1 MMPIGLLPRTA
12 GNGDAG
18 NPIGDAVHV
27 IPAQNVTDC
36 ATPAWGHEQNDGT
49 IGDLQ
54 PRCFVIPL
62 NSRQF
67 LPTKAFWYF
76 VLRAL
81 LTAAVCV
88 MLGRCAHFIV
98 NSPLA
103 RCGGGPCTKGN
114 AGVMEWVFYLLAVVL
129 IVNSFMKFRWF
140 SFTLTE
146 RTVNIDSG
154 VFIQSSRAVR
164 FDKIQDVETRQG
176 LLLRVFGLKSVAL
189 WTASLDQVRGNKRR
203 PDGLIVLEADTA
215 DWLANYLSDFDRTH
229 VALPDNGSLG
239 GMRPSQRSRPGSFGA
254 VIGGM
259 AVLLLAV
266 IAWGL
271 WSKSGGAP
279 PATIAVTAPVA
290 PAAALTPAA
299 VPAPAAASSPATDSQ
314 PAQQSYAAN
323 MAADPADYTIACSM
337 ASGGTGGVPACD
349 SMKWGQRCEREA
361 EFRSNPTSESTR
373 LVIANRSSETLKFF
387 WLDPSGNRAPYAV
400 LPPGRKIGQP
410 SHIGA
415 HWLIAA
421 ADGRCV
427 GIFNADTA
435 RIGIF

>member
-1 MMPIGLLPRTA
+1 M
-12 GNGDAG
+12 
-18 NPIGDAVHV
+18 
-27 IPAQNVTDC
+27 
-36 ATPAWGHEQNDGT
+36 
-49 IGDLQ
+49 
-54 PRCFVIPL
+54 IPL

-81 LTAAVCV
+81 LTAVVCV
-88 MLGRCAHFIV
+88 MLGRIAHFIV
-98 NSPLA
+98 NSPGA
-103 RCGGGPCTKGN
+103 RCGGGPCTQGN
-114 AGVMEWVFYLLAVVL
+114 AGVMEWIFYLLAVVM
-129 IVNSFMKFRWF
+129 IVNSFLRFRWF
-140 SFTLTE
+140 SFTLTD
-146 RTVNIDSG
+146 RTINIDSG
-154 VFIQSSRAVR
+154 VIIQSSRVVR

-176 LLLRVFGLKSVAL
+176 LLLRALDLKSVAI

-215 DWLANYLSDFDRTH
+215 DWLANHLSDPDRTH
-229 VALPDNGSLG
+229 VALPDIGSDG
-239 GMRPSQRSRPGSFGA
+239 GTRSAERSRPGSFGA
-254 VIGGM
+254 VIGAI
-259 AVLLLAV
+259 AVVLIAV
-266 IAWGL
+266 VAWGL

-279 PATIAVTAPVA
+279 SALISTTAPVER
-290 PAAALTPAA
+290 AAAPTLVAAMTPAA
-299 VPAPAAASSPATDSQ
+299 VPAPVAASSPAANSQ
-314 PAQQSYAAN
+314 PAQQTYAVN
-323 MAADPADYTIACSM
+323 TAADPADYTIACSM

-349 SMKWGQRCEREA
+349 SMKWGQRCERES

-373 LVIANRSSETLKFF
+373 LVIANRGNETLKFF
-387 WLDPSGNRAPYAV
+387 WLDASGSRAPYAV

-415 HWLIAA
+415 HWLVAA

>member
-1 MMPIGLLPRTA
+1 
-12 GNGDAG
+12 
-18 NPIGDAVHV
+18 
-27 IPAQNVTDC
+27 
-36 ATPAWGHEQNDGT
+36 
-49 IGDLQ
+49 LQ
-54 PRCFVIPL
+54 SRRFVIPL

-81 LTAAVCV
+81 LTAAVCI
-88 MLGRCAHFIV
+88 MLGRWAHFIV
-98 NSPLA
+98 NSPGA

-114 AGVMEWVFYLLAVVL
+114 AGVMEWIFYLLAVVL
-129 IVNSFMKFRWF
+129 IVNSFLRFRWF
-140 SFTLTE
+140 SFTLTDH
-146 RTVNIDSG
+146 TINIDSG
-154 VFIQSSRAVR
+154 VFIQSSRVVR

-176 LLLRVFGLKSVAL
+176 LLLRALGLKSVAI
-189 WTASLDQVRGNKRR
+189 WTASLDQARGNRRR

-215 DWLANYLSDFDRTH
+215 DWLANFLSDPDRTH
-229 VALPDNGSLG
+229 VALPNDVSRG
-239 GMRPSQRSRPGSFGA
+239 GAWPAERSRPGSFGA
-254 VIGGM
+254 VIGGI
-259 AVLLLAV
+259 AVVLLAV

-271 WSKSGGAP
+271 WSKSGGTP
-279 PATIAVTAPVA
+279 TATIAATAPVQ
-290 PAAALTPAA
+290 PAAA
-299 VPAPAAASSPATDSQ
+299 PAPTAEPTRTAAPAPTTAPATAANSQ
-314 PAQQSYAAN
+314 PAQQTYAAN

-349 SMKWGQRCEREA
+349 SMKWGQRCERES

-373 LVIANRSSETLKFF
+373 LVIANRSNETLKFY
-387 WLDPSGNRAPYAV
+387 WLDPSGRRAPYAV

-415 HWLIAA
+415 HWLVAA
-421 ADGRCV
+421 ADERCI